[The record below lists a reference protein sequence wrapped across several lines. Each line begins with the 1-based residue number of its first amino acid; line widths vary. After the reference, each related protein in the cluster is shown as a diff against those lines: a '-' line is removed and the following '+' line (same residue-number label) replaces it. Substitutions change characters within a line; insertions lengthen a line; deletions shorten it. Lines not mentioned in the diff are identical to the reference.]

1 MAVASLISPSGV
13 LPVREVTSAPPVQP
27 TPPIEPDTTQPTT
40 APEPR
45 DLLAGLDARAER
57 RLQLQ
62 ENAERQQLGMQLE
75 EAHRHVQASLGQLD
89 TTRDTLVQVRV
100 LIQGSRDVEITAGK
114 AADLEQQATD
124 LARTAGVELNVNDP
138 DQPGIIS
145 LEGIGFQPN
154 TLGLVA
160 VRETS
165 KEETPDPVELRNLVT
180 AAIEN
185 VDIIRNEVTGR
196 LDALPRPEEFL
207 TTGEQEF
214 QAEEDAAGRVNDEA
228 RALEVVAEIREFH
241 VEQGEPLTHN
251 LTTLGAELVSALI
264 P

>member
-27 TPPIEPDTTQPTT
+27 TPPVAPDTTQPVA

-45 DLLAGLDARAER
+45 NLLGGLDARAER

-62 ENAERQQLGMQLE
+62 ENAEVQRLRVELE

-89 TTRDTLVQVRV
+89 TTRDTLVQVRG

-114 AADLEQQATD
+114 SADLEQQATD

-165 KEETPDPVELRNLVT
+165 EEEAPDPVALRNLVT

-196 LDALPRPEEFL
+196 LDALPRPEEFP
-207 TTGEQEF
+207 TVSEQEF
-214 QAEEDAAGRVNDEA
+214 QTEEDAAGRVNDQA
-228 RALEVVAEIREFH
+228 RALEVVAEIREHH
-241 VEQGEPLTHN
+241 VEQGEPLIHN